1 MKAFTITQLEET
13 VLEIIS
19 WGDEYEETPAECFL
33 GIMDSFE
40 HAGGTKHQ
48 LKGVLGSLIKKDLI
62 WEGEYPNGL
71 NSYHLNN

>member
-1 MKAFTITQLEET
+1 MKDLKITQLEET

-19 WGDEYEETPAECFL
+19 WGDEYEETPAECF
-33 GIMDSFE
+33 GNIMDSFN
-40 HAGGTKHQ
+40 GSKNQ
-48 LKGVLGSLIKKDLI
+48 LKGVLGSLITKDLI

>member
-1 MKAFTITQLEET
+1 MTTLKITELEKK

-19 WGDEYEETPAECFL
+19 WGDEYEETPAECFEN
-33 GIMDSFE
+33 IMDSFK
-40 HAGGTKHQ
+40 GSKNQ
-48 LKGVLGSLIKKDLI
+48 LKGVLSSLIKKELI